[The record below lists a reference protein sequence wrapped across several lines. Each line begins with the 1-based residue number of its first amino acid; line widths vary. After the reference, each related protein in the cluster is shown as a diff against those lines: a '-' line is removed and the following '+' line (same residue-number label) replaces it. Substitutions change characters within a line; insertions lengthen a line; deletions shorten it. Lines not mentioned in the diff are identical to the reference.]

1 MLPIVINVK
10 GRVNRML
17 TSEIIEIIRE
27 LNPLIENKYKARVL
41 SVFGSY
47 ARGEESKSS
56 DLDVLVE
63 FYPGAN
69 LLDLVGLA
77 NFLKDE
83 LNINVD
89 VVPVDTLRPEI
100 KDQVFKEAISV

>member
-1 MLPIVINVK
+1 M
-10 GRVNRML
+10 R
-17 TSEIIEIIRE
+17 TSEIIEIIRK
-27 LNPLIENKYKARVL
+27 LNPLIEEKYKAKVL

-47 ARGEESKSS
+47 ARAEETEKS

-63 FYPGAN
+63 FYSGAN

-77 NFLKDE
+77 NFLEDE
-83 LNINVD
+83 LKIHVD
-89 VVPVDTLRPEI
+89 VVPVDTIRPEI

>member
-1 MLPIVINVK
+1 MLA
-10 GRVNRML
+10 
-17 TSEIIEIIRE
+17 SEIIQIIRK
-27 LNPLIENKYKARVL
+27 LNPLIKHKYKARVL

-47 ARGEESKSS
+47 ARGEESQKS

-69 LLDLVGLA
+69 LLDLVGVA
-77 NFLKDE
+77 NLLEDE
-83 LNINVD
+83 LHISVD

-100 KDQVFKEAISV
+100 KDQVFKEAIPV

>member
-1 MLPIVINVK
+1 MIPIWTSKGVLVKMLIEDVIK
-10 GRVNRML
+10 
-17 TSEIIEIIRE
+17 IIRK
-27 LNPLIENKYKARVL
+27 LNPLIETEYKAKVI

-47 ARGEESKSS
+47 ARREESEKS

-69 LLDLVGLA
+69 LLDLVGIA
-77 NFLKDE
+77 NFLEDE
-83 LNINVD
+83 LNIRVD

>member
-1 MLPIVINVK
+1 M
-10 GRVNRML
+10 
-17 TSEIIEIIRE
+17 E
-27 LNPLIENKYKARVL
+27 LFKYTIQGQVL

-63 FYPGAN
+63 FYPGDN

-77 NFLKDE
+77 NFLEDDFKIGV
-83 LNINVD
+83 N
-89 VVPVDTLRPEI
+89 VVPVDTLPEI